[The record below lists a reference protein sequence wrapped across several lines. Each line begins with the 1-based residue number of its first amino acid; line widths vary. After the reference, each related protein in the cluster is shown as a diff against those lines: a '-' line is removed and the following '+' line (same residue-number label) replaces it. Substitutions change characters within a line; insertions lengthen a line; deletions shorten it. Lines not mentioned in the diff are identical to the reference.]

1 MNLCIFWLHE
11 AFARV
16 GDMGDTCDF
25 RGGQAAGRIYVIVV
39 CKTYATFCYSMV
51 DASDHVQVDF
61 LSGSFS
67 RGACL

>member
-16 GDMGDTCDF
+16 GVMGDTCDL

-39 CKTYATFCYSMV
+39 CKTFATFCYLMV

-61 LSGSFS
+61 LSFFFLDV
-67 RGACL
+67 ACV